1 MIIESLILVGAYVG
15 KRLFEKK
22 QKSQPPEDEYSEDD
36 QNRIE
41 IAVPEED
48 PQRDDHYLK
57 TTTASLGLSAV
68 RSLNPSLALL
78 STASIIY
85 NSFPVFREAEKS
97 LAKERKIGND
107 VLVSSSIFMG
117 LALNFYFPLTVGAW
131 FYYIG
136 RKMISKARNRTRT
149 MVTQVYEKQP
159 RTVWL
164 AKDGDEI
171 EVPLET
177 LNRGDVVVV
186 SSGLTIPVDGTIA
199 DGMAMVDQYLLT
211 GESQLAEKDAGDA
224 VFASTMVISG
234 KLFIEVEKTEKET
247 AASQIAS
254 MLNAADSYKI
264 DAQLKGE
271 EWADTA
277 ALPLMVGGGLAL
289 PLLGPSSSVVILNSS
304 IGNPIRIQAPLGT
317 LNHVTLAS
325 QRHILVKNGQAL
337 EKLNQVDTILFDKT
351 GTLTDIEPEISRI
364 VSFNRFKEEEILRFA
379 AIAESRLSHPIAH
392 AILKKAEECNLELPY
407 VDDSEYQIG
416 YGIRVRFEGAVVK
429 VGSLRY
435 LEREGIEVS
444 EDIDRA
450 IENSHARGF
459 SSIVVAVDDC
469 LVGAIELQASVRP
482 EVERMIS
489 GLRQRKIEQ
498 IHLISGDHRQ
508 ATRKL
513 AAELGMD
520 GFSCDVLPEE
530 KAYIVEQ
537 FQREGRTVCFV
548 GDGINDAMAMQ
559 RADLSISLSGAA
571 TIATDVAPIV
581 LMDGSLTGIN
591 DLFDISKN
599 LNKNMKNSLLI
610 TLIPAAISIPGAL
623 IFGLGVMASYIVKM
637 SFFMVGV
644 GNAMLPLK
652 TGIKPIDLGDSS
664 ARSTD
669 PTPSLVQIDPV
680 S

>member
-1 MIIESLILVGAYVG
+1 MIIESLVLIGAYVG
-15 KRLFEKK
+15 KRLLERK
-22 QKSQPPEDEYSEDD
+22 QESTPSKDENLDEEQD
-36 QNRIE
+36 RTGT
-41 IAVPEED
+41 AVPEED
-48 PQRDDHYLK
+48 PQRDNHYLK
-57 TTTASLGLSAV
+57 TTSASLGLSAV

-85 NSFPVFREAEKS
+85 NSFPVLREAEKS
-97 LAKERKIGND
+97 LVEERKIGND

-117 LALNFYFPLTVGAW
+117 LTLNFYLPLTVGAW

-136 RKMISKARNRTRT
+136 RKMISKARNRSRT
-149 MVTQVYEKQP
+149 MITQVYEKQP

-164 AKDGDEI
+164 AKDGAEI

-186 SSGLTIPVDGTIA
+186 SSGSTIPVDGAIA
-199 DGMAMVDQYLLT
+199 DGMAMIDQYLLT
-211 GESQLAEKDAGDA
+211 GESQLAEKDAGDT
-224 VFASTMVISG
+224 VFASTMVVSG
-234 KLFIEVEKTEKET
+234 RIFIEVEKTEKET
-247 AASQIAS
+247 AAAQIAS
-254 MLNAADSYKI
+254 ILNAADSFKI

-277 ALPLMVGGGLAL
+277 ALPLMIGGGLAL
-289 PLLGPSSSVVILNSS
+289 PLLGPASSVVILNSS

-317 LNHVTLAS
+317 LNHITLAS
-325 QRHILVKNGQAL
+325 QRHILIKNGQAL
-337 EKLNQVDTILFDKT
+337 EKLNQVDTVLFDKT
-351 GTLTDIEPEISRI
+351 GTLTEIEPEISRI
-364 VSFNRFKEEEILRFA
+364 VGFNQFKEEEILRFA

-392 AILKKAEECNLELPY
+392 SILKKAEELNLELPY
-407 VDDSEYQIG
+407 VDSSEYHIG
-416 YGIRVRFEGAVVK
+416 YGIEVRSEGVVIK

-435 LEREGIEVS
+435 LKREGMDVPKEIEQ
-444 EDIDRA
+444 A
-450 IENSHARGF
+450 IEDSHVQGS
-459 SSIVVAVDDC
+459 SSIVVAVDDR

-489 GLRQRKIEQ
+489 GLRQRGIKQ

-508 ATRKL
+508 ATQKL

-520 GFSCDVLPEE
+520 GFSCDILPQE

-537 FQREGRTVCFV
+537 LQREGRTVCFV
-548 GDGINDAMAMQ
+548 GDGINDTIAMQ
-559 RADLSISLSGAA
+559 KADLSISLSGAA

-581 LMDGSLTGIN
+581 LMDGSLTGLN

-610 TLIPAAISIPGAL
+610 TLIPAAINIPGAL
-623 IFGLGVMASYIVKM
+623 VFGLGVMASYIIKM

-652 TGIKPIDLGDSS
+652 TGIKPIDLDDSS

-669 PTPSLVQIDPV
+669 SVPSLAQINPV

>member
-1 MIIESLILVGAYVG
+1 MIIESLVLFGAYVG
-15 KRLFEKK
+15 KRWFEKK
-22 QKSQPPEDEYSEDD
+22 QEDKPSKDENVEEER
-36 QNRIE
+36 NRVE

-48 PQRDDHYLK
+48 SQLDNHYLK

-68 RSLNPSLALL
+68 RSLNPPLALL

-97 LAKERKIGND
+97 LVEERKIGND

-117 LALNFYFPLTVGAW
+117 LTLNFYLPLTVGAW

-136 RKMISKARNRTRT
+136 RKMISKARNRSRT
-149 MVTQVYEKQP
+149 MITQVYEKQP

-164 AKDGDEI
+164 AKEGGEI

-177 LNRGDVVVV
+177 VIRGDIVVV
-186 SSGLTIPVDGTIA
+186 SSGLAIPVDGTIA

-211 GESQLAEKDAGDA
+211 GESQLAEKDAGDT
-224 VFASTMVISG
+224 VFASTMVVSG
-234 KLFIEVEKTEKET
+234 RIFVEVEKTEKET
-247 AASQIAS
+247 TAAQIAS
-254 MLNAADSYKI
+254 ILNAADSFKI

-277 ALPLMVGGGLAL
+277 ALPLMIGGGLAL
-289 PLLGPSSSVVILNSS
+289 PLLGPASAVVILNSS

-317 LNHVTLAS
+317 LNHITLAS
-325 QRHILVKNGQAL
+325 QRHILIKNGQAL

-351 GTLTDIEPEISRI
+351 GTLTEIEPEISRI
-364 VSFNRFKEEEILRFA
+364 VSFGRFKEEDILRFA

-392 AILKKAEECNLELPY
+392 SILKKAEECGLELPY
-407 VDDSEYQIG
+407 VDDSEYHVG
-416 YGIRVRFEGAVVK
+416 YGIEVRSEGVVIK

-435 LEREGIEVS
+435 IKREGIDIP

-450 IENSHARGF
+450 IEASHARGA
-459 SSIVVAVDDC
+459 SSIAVAVDDR

-482 EVERMIS
+482 EIERMIS
-489 GLRQRKIEQ
+489 GLRQRGIEQ

-508 ATRKL
+508 ATQKL

-530 KAYIVEQ
+530 KAKIVEQ

-548 GDGINDAMAMQ
+548 GDGINDTLAMQ
-559 RADLSISLSGAA
+559 QADLSISLAGAA

-581 LMDGSLTGIN
+581 LMDGSLSGIN
-591 DLFDISKN
+591 ELLDISKN

-610 TLIPAAISIPGAL
+610 TLIPAAINIPGAL
-623 IFGLGVMASYIVKM
+623 VFGLGVMASYIIKM

-652 TGIKPIDLGDSS
+652 TGIEPIDVDDSS
-664 ARSTD
+664 VRSSD
-669 PTPSLVQIDPV
+669 PTPNLVQISPV

>member
-1 MIIESLILVGAYVG
+1 MIIESLVLFGAYVG
-15 KRLFEKK
+15 KRWFEKK
-22 QKSQPPEDEYSEDD
+22 QEDKPSKDENVEEER
-36 QNRIE
+36 NRVE

-48 PQRDDHYLK
+48 SQLDNHYLK

-68 RSLNPSLALL
+68 RSLNPPLALL

-97 LAKERKIGND
+97 LVEERKIGND

-117 LALNFYFPLTVGAW
+117 LTLNFYLPLTVGAW

-136 RKMISKARNRTRT
+136 RKMISKARNRSRT
-149 MVTQVYEKQP
+149 MITQVYEKQP

-164 AKDGDEI
+164 AKEGGEI

-177 LNRGDVVVV
+177 VIRGDIVVV
-186 SSGLTIPVDGTIA
+186 SSGLAIPVDGTIA

-211 GESQLAEKDAGDA
+211 GESQLAEKDAGDT
-224 VFASTMVISG
+224 VFASTMVVSG
-234 KLFIEVEKTEKET
+234 RIFVEVEKTEKET
-247 AASQIAS
+247 TAAQIAS
-254 MLNAADSYKI
+254 ILNAADSFKI

-277 ALPLMVGGGLAL
+277 ALPLMIGGGLAL
-289 PLLGPSSSVVILNSS
+289 PLLGPASAVVILNSS

-317 LNHVTLAS
+317 LNHITLAS
-325 QRHILVKNGQAL
+325 QRHILIKNGQAL

-351 GTLTDIEPEISRI
+351 VTLTEIEPEISRI
-364 VSFNRFKEEEILRFA
+364 VSFGRFKEEDILRFA

-392 AILKKAEECNLELPY
+392 SILKKAEECGLELPY
-407 VDDSEYQIG
+407 VDDSEYHVG
-416 YGIRVRFEGAVVK
+416 YGIEVRSEGVVIK

-435 LEREGIEVS
+435 IKREGIDIP

-450 IENSHARGF
+450 IEASHARGA
-459 SSIVVAVDDC
+459 SSIAVAVDDR

-482 EVERMIS
+482 EIERMIS
-489 GLRQRKIEQ
+489 GLRQRGIEQ

-508 ATRKL
+508 ATQKL

-530 KAYIVEQ
+530 KAKIVEQ

-548 GDGINDAMAMQ
+548 GDGINDTLAMQ
-559 RADLSISLSGAA
+559 QADLSISLAGAA

-581 LMDGSLTGIN
+581 LMDGSLSGIN
-591 DLFDISKN
+591 ELLDISKN

-610 TLIPAAISIPGAL
+610 TLIPAAINIPGAL
-623 IFGLGVMASYIVKM
+623 VFGLGVMASYIIKM

-652 TGIKPIDLGDSS
+652 TGIEPIDVDDSS
-664 ARSTD
+664 VRSSD
-669 PTPSLVQIDPV
+669 PTPNLVQISPV